1 MSKTDS
7 ISRQLAIEKLKRNRS
22 LFCKN
27 RVEFQML
34 SENDKSR
41 VDEIDTCISV
51 LLNLP
56 SVQSER
62 QINLDG
68 AETPI
73 EILSELRSQFNC
85 FDGQEEKAYH
95 ALSVAIHALSAQSE
109 LKKGKW
115 IDSERP
121 KWDGTTY
128 FLRQCSV
135 CGYERTDCNADLDT
149 AYCPNCGADMKG
161 E

>member
-1 MSKTDS
+1 MSDDT
-7 ISRQLAIEKLKRNRS
+7 ISRQMAIEKLKRNKS

-73 EILSELRSQFNC
+73 EILSTLRSQFNC

-95 ALSVAIHALSAQSE
+95 ALSVAIHALSARPE
-109 LKKGKW
+109 IIYCKDCEFTDGKGPIADGRYW
-115 IDSERP
+115 CVLHAGFMDFCSDAERR
-121 KWDGTTY
+121 KDG
-128 FLRQCSV
+128 
-135 CGYERTDCNADLDT
+135 
-149 AYCPNCGADMKG
+149 
-161 E
+161 